1 MDKIVLKPLG
11 NVYLL
16 YHTCDIYVIF
26 QCSVSCGAGQQQRDV
41 NCVSEEDLA
50 VMPNSLCEKIS
61 KPETLRKCNM
71 QECKTNTGL
80 YTALSLPVC
89 MSGTVGDL
97 KSRHTT
103 LARTIIIFFC
113 DNPVKNVS
121 INSTVSINLTFSC
134 CVPACADPACR
145 KNTMSS
151 RFCDKLK
158 LLGRCSLRSVKRQ
171 CCVTCGR

>member
-1 MDKIVLKPLG
+1 MYIYYITLI
-11 NVYLL
+11 Y
-16 YHTCDIYVIF
+16 IYVIF

-89 MSGTVGDL
+89 MSGTVGD
-97 KSRHTT
+97 
-103 LARTIIIFFC
+103 
-113 DNPVKNVS
+113 
-121 INSTVSINLTFSC
+121 
-134 CVPACADPACR
+134 
-145 KNTMSS
+145 
-151 RFCDKLK
+151 
-158 LLGRCSLRSVKRQ
+158 
-171 CCVTCGR
+171 